1 MKPILAIWCVE
12 NKNQN
17 LAKLGPSCLQKSL
30 ICVKICNMSKYA
42 FESKKFTHEREA
54 LYSMTCLGFD
64 PKDAKIHPIKKSNG
78 FNCKN

>member
-1 MKPILAIWCVE
+1 
-12 NKNQN
+12 
-17 LAKLGPSCLQKSL
+17 
-30 ICVKICNMSKYA
+30 MSKYA

-78 FNCKN
+78 FQLQEVRGKNK